1 VRRAV
6 QRLLAERRVDVINVH
21 QALPGVGAN
30 LAPFASRC
38 ANIYTFHAPWSV
50 EWLDMYRFARRDG
63 LSAVQRLSSRAVA
76 FYLKRLERFAVRR
89 ADAVVT
95 LSDYVRG
102 KAQQLHG
109 LPNARFRLIPG
120 GVDCDTFKP
129 APDRAKV
136 RAALPVPV
144 SPDALLLLTVRRLV
158 PRMGLENLIQAVATV
173 SVKLP
178 HLRLIIVGVGEL
190 ERELKSLVSRLGLAD
205 RVIFAGKVPEADLP
219 RFYQAADLFVL
230 PTRELEGFGMV
241 TPEALAS
248 GTPVL
253 GTPVGGTVEILSRLN
268 PDLLFADTSA
278 EAMAAKLLD
287 FATSGKLTPQLRQ
300 ACRDYAVARYSWDA
314 VVDQYEALCR
324 SLLE

>member
-1 VRRAV
+1 
-6 QRLLAERRVDVINVH
+6 
-21 QALPGVGAN
+21 
-30 LAPFASRC
+30 
-38 ANIYTFHAPWSV
+38 
-50 EWLDMYRFARRDG
+50 
-63 LSAVQRLSSRAVA
+63 
-76 FYLKRLERFAVRR
+76 
-89 ADAVVT
+89 
-95 LSDYVRG
+95 
-102 KAQQLHG
+102 
-109 LPNARFRLIPG
+109 
-120 GVDCDTFKP
+120 
-129 APDRAKV
+129 
-136 RAALPVPV
+136 
-144 SPDALLLLTVRRLV
+144 
-158 PRMGLENLIQAVATV
+158 
-173 SVKLP
+173 
-178 HLRLIIVGVGEL
+178 EL

-205 RVIFAGKVPEADLP
+205 RVIFAGKAPEADLP

-253 GTPVGGTVEILSRLN
+253 GTPVGGTVEILGRLN

-287 FATSGKLTPQLRQ
+287 FATSGNLTPQLRQ